1 MKNIFK
7 FNRVFSVLL
16 LLSVANSATA
26 GFWDD
31 FTDLF
36 TDSGSRIF
44 AEARAEAAAD
54 KLAVQAPVAVA
65 IPKTAADLLRDK
77 ASDAITA
84 KIAAELPPVAAP
96 AQAPVAAP
104 AQAPVAATSMLSSI
118 GSFFSEASRA
128 IAAKENRNT
137 VYVVA
142 GIAATCAVGFAL
154 YKRSQAKKVNP
165 NAIDID
171 IDNILQKKGLNKFVN
186 TTFAK

>member
-96 AQAPVAAP
+96 AQAPVAA
-104 AQAPVAATSMLSSI
+104 TSMLSSI